1 MQDARD
7 VGARVVGLVI
17 GSRKCGTTWLYEN
30 FLADPDI
37 CVSRK
42 VKESG
47 YFARAGEGDSAY
59 YESLFPEST
68 GQRVEVDSSLVYSD
82 ESPARIM
89 AYNPQMK
96 LVLVIRDPVEYA
108 VSRYLHMQR
117 KDQLPPARIPDLI
130 ASDGVLRSELDYATM
145 LARFARFRAQGSLLV
160 VPYSLLASDPASF
173 YRVIKGHLVGR
184 SGSGFQPKADRV
196 NVSRSSSWAQVRGML
211 SRAANAARR
220 RRLHGVVNL
229 AKRIGLHRLLEKPV
243 DARQLAALRES
254 VSRAVITSH
263 GASVEL
269 YRQIERQYAAGRN

>member
-1 MQDARD
+1 MKDARD
-7 VGARVVGLVI
+7 VGAKVVGLVI

-30 FLADPDI
+30 FLADPDV

-47 YFARAGEGDSAY
+47 FFARADDHDRAY
-59 YESLFPEST
+59 YESLFPDSP
-68 GQRVEVDSSLVYSD
+68 GQRVEVDSSLAYSD
-82 ESPARIM
+82 VAPARIM

-117 KDQLPPARIPDLI
+117 KDQLSPARIPDLV
-130 ASDGVLRSELDYATM
+130 ANDGVLRGELDYATM
-145 LARFARFRAQGSLLV
+145 LARFERFRAQGSLLV

-173 YRVIKGHLVGR
+173 YGTVKRHLLGR
-184 SGSGFQPKADRV
+184 TGSGFRPKADRV
-196 NVSRSSSWAQVRGML
+196 NVSRSSRWARVRGMM
-211 SRAANAARR
+211 SRAANAARQ

-229 AKRIGLHRLLEKPV
+229 AKKLGLHRLLEKPV
-243 DARQLAALRES
+243 DAGQLAALRES
-254 VSRAVITSH
+254 VAQAVAASH

-269 YRQIERQYAAGRN
+269 YRQIERQFAAGRD